1 MNKTLKNIQKMRRK
15 KNMKNDLKIQFIS
28 QKPPILE
35 RDKALYYYD
44 LRNSEIDN
52 GYTIEKCVV
61 ANCIGSLVANQ
72 DILKGKEYITDEEL
86 EKLNYIEVNDLIQD
100 EEELEI

>member
-1 MNKTLKNIQKMRRK
+1 
-15 KNMKNDLKIQFIS
+15 MKNDLKIQFIS

-61 ANCIGSLVANQ
+61 ANCIGSLIANQ
-72 DILKGKEYITDEEL
+72 DILKGKEYITDEEF
-86 EKLNYIEVNDLIQD
+86 
-100 EEELEI
+100 EELEYEEVNALYIEQNSEEYDMEM

>member
-1 MNKTLKNIQKMRRK
+1 
-15 KNMKNDLKIQFIS
+15 MKNDLKIQFIS

-72 DILKGKEYITDEEL
+72 DILKGKPYITDEEFEQLDYQEVNYL
-86 EKLNYIEVNDLIQD
+86 EKNN